1 MDYKQ
6 AKEIID
12 NIVDSAF
19 LNARDVDILEAEKID
34 MARKIIL
41 SEEDFETDDDYDH
54 EYEVGLTLEARAKDY
69 K

>member
-34 MARKIIL
+34 IARRIIL
-41 SEEDFETDDDYDH
+41 KEDS
-54 EYEVGLTLEARAKDY
+54 
-69 K
+69 